1 MEMVES
7 LTLGGRMQLFLVECD
22 RQRYLVGGGAEGVA
36 TIVAMGSGEAT
47 PLKRSEATGT
57 RGLRLVRRRL
67 DAEGHW
73 TGYEKSAQER
83 CEPWR

>member
-7 LTLGGRMQLFLVECD
+7 LTLGGRKQLFLVECD

-36 TIVAMGSGEAT
+36 TIVAMGSEGA

-57 RGLRLVRRRL
+57 RGLRLVQRRL
-67 DAEGHW
+67 DADGHW